1 MLAWIMIWL
10 FVIADQLRDAM
21 GNYPGMFMLA
31 FVVTILGGFL
41 TAMVYSESYQS
52 WEAFTAAHA
61 KLLKT
66 GKRVVY
72 SLWFMGFAMWTV
84 HTLLPTQKNLAIMVG
99 SGLTYE
105 MLTSETG
112 QRLGGK
118 AVELLEQ
125 KMDEALGSD
134 SEAQNG
140 KKEDKEAK
148 PEKGNSQPSGKVHGQ
163 AV

>member
-1 MLAWIMIWL
+1 MFAWIMIWL

-21 GNYPGMFMLA
+21 GNYPGMFFLA
-31 FVVTILGGFL
+31 FATTILGGFL
-41 TAMVYSESYQS
+41 TAMIYSDSPLP
-52 WEAFTAAHA
+52 WEEFTTTHA

-66 GKRVVY
+66 GKRIVY

-84 HTLLPTQKNLAIMVG
+84 HTLLPTQKNLAIMIG

-112 QRLGGK
+112 RRVGNK

-125 KMDEALGSD
+125 KIDEALGSD
-134 SEAQNG
+134 SEAQSG
-140 KKEDKEAK
+140 EKEDKEAK
-148 PEKGNSQPSGKVHGQ
+148 TEKGSSQPSGKVHGQ